1 MGGREGL
8 IDTAV
13 QSVTGNTPI
22 IIIENNQPKYVK
34 IGDWIDA
41 YLDNAPEEK
50 KKFYPEQNNLE
61 MLELEHPVYIPTC
74 DKDGKVTQA
83 EIDKSR
89 QERLAEFDADKNG
102 TLSLEE
108 FKLLW
113 LKSRNEM
120 MVREFQFFDK
130 DGNGV
135 VTIEEYQAPMSDL
148 VTRRDVNNDGALG
161 PEDQRVQRLRRGDGP
176 AWGKGMGEGHG
187 MGHGRGNCEGHG
199 WGQSDDESESAEPS
213 DEKAPAEEQSTP

>member
-1 MGGREGL
+1 MQKKTRMIAMAAAASLLTLGGLAGLASADMGEGMMGRGHGMMGRHLMER
-8 IDTAV
+8 
-13 QSVTGNTPI
+13 
-22 IIIENNQPKYVK
+22 Y
-34 IGDWIDA
+34 DA
-41 YLDNAPEEK
+41 
-50 KKFYPEQNNLE
+50 
-61 MLELEHPVYIPTC
+61 